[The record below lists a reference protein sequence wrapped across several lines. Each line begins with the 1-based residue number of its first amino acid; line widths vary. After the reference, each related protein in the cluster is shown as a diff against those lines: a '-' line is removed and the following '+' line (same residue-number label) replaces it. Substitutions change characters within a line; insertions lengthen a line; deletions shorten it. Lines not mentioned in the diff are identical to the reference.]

1 MNRKSVISFPLLALI
16 IGASSC
22 SVGRGVPQF
31 NAQESEMIVVSSDIA
46 QDSSMLAL
54 IKPYKDAM
62 ESEMNVVIGSSAKTM
77 TTTTPDSDLPQFV
90 LKVMKIEAEFMISK
104 RVDAAMVNL
113 GGLRSPLYKGD
124 VTVGDIFSIFP
135 FENELTIVEL
145 KGCDV
150 KEIIREMNDN
160 KRLAIGN
167 IENLNDS
174 SVYRIATIDYLADG
188 NDRSGALA
196 RAVSRK
202 DTGVLLRDII
212 LSYYHRIE
220 QPK

>member
-124 VTVGDIFSIFP
+124 DIFSIFP